1 MSFAVAASPAN
12 RYDERTAKAGH
23 CKKYSVEVF
32 KKEEIKMTGELI
44 AASVCGLI
52 VVSETIYCVM
62 DLMKHSKK
70 DNRR

>member
-1 MSFAVAASPAN
+1 MRLLPQTGMMSVLRKQATEKTFCGSIQKGEK
-12 RYDERTAKAGH
+12 R
-23 CKKYSVEVF
+23 
-32 KKEEIKMTGELI
+32 MTGELI

>member
-1 MSFAVAASPAN
+1 
-12 RYDERTAKAGH
+12 
-23 CKKYSVEVF
+23 
-32 KKEEIKMTGELI
+32 MTGELI

-70 DNRR
+70 DNRRRTEQTTQNQ